1 MVFCLKDKVCSVA
14 PEGDWRV
21 EDKSKDYV
29 SQASKSS
36 VVNLKYQKKKRIWGM
51 KLNTSVSCVRAEF
64 LVSYSCSGAL

>member
-1 MVFCLKDKVCSVA
+1 MHCSPPSDRESKVVFCLKDKVFTVA

-36 VVNLKYQKKKRIWGM
+36 VVNLKYQKKKNLG
-51 KLNTSVSCVRAEF
+51 NET
-64 LVSYSCSGAL
+64 

>member
-1 MVFCLKDKVCSVA
+1 MFFCLKDKVCTVA

-36 VVNLKYQKKKRIWGM
+36 VVSLKYQKKK
-51 KLNTSVSCVRAEF
+51 KKKKD
-64 LVSYSCSGAL
+64 SGE

>member
-1 MVFCLKDKVCSVA
+1 MFFCLKDKVCTVA

-36 VVNLKYQKKKRIWGM
+36 VVNLKYQKKKKKRIWGV
-51 KLNTSVSCVRAEF
+51 KLNTSVSCLSLKSF
-64 LVSYSCSGAL
+64 LPQHSHS

>member
-1 MVFCLKDKVCSVA
+1 MRCSPPFDWESKVFFCLKDKVCTVA

-36 VVNLKYQKKKRIWGM
+36 VVNLKYQKKKKKKNLGSE
-51 KLNTSVSCVRAEF
+51 T
-64 LVSYSCSGAL
+64 